1 VLAAG
6 RLEDH
11 APAHELERMPALGLL
26 PQPRARDGEVP
37 SVAVG
42 ALRMDPDLRAAV
54 MARLGDGTGLA
65 WVVLKSSAVT
75 PSTVISLTLTSL
87 LWAR

>member
-1 VLAAG
+1 
-6 RLEDH
+6 
-11 APAHELERMPALGLL
+11 
-26 PQPRARDGEVP
+26 
-37 SVAVG
+37 
-42 ALRMDPDLRAAV
+42 MDPDLRAAV